1 MSSAI
6 GALDP
11 LPGLATAG
19 LLAEDIAAPCRPIG
33 GMLYLGTDGV
43 GPATD

>member
-1 MSSAI
+1 MASAI

-11 LPGLATAG
+11 LPGLATAS
-19 LLAEDIAAPCRPIG
+19 LLDADIAAPCRPID